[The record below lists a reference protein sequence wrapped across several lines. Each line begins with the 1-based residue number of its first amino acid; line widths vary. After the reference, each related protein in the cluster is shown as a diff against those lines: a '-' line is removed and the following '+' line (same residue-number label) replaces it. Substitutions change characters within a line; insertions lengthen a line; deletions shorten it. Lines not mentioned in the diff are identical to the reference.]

1 MYQELVVLLDQHILF
16 KQNAFFKN
24 FTYNIDSRKDLQQ
37 VLSKEDVQ
45 KDVTTQTHIKLSIVT
60 VIKIILVENL
70 EFIPPKFSLNIPDE
84 VHQFTFPLPPA
95 A

>member
-16 KQNAFFKN
+16 QQNAFFKN

-37 VLSKEDVQ
+37 VLRKEDVQ

-70 EFIPPKFSLNIPDE
+70 EFIPPQI
-84 VHQFTFPLPPA
+84 
-95 A
+95 